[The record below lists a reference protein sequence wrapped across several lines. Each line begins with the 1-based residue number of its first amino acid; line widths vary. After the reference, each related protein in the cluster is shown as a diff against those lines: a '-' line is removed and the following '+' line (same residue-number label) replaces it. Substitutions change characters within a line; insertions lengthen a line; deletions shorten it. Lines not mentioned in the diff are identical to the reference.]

1 MGWLALG
8 MTTRELG
15 DGPVIVGSGSDTGW
29 RITTADLGARHFVVE
44 TLGDSATIR
53 ASSIDNVVVLNGRQI
68 GTAAESIGDNDTVLA
83 GSGRFIYT
91 IDPPVIVPSDDPPIR
106 AAHLIDDTARIA
118 HPLVGRA
125 TPIGRD
131 ASNAVVVRDPTVS
144 RFHAEVRREAGGY
157 AVHSTGMAGTL
168 LNGEPLEGSFVLYE
182 GDTLE
187 IEGTQ
192 LRFTTAPPRAG
203 VKVATPHSTAN
214 DELGGK
220 PTLAKGS
227 VAVPSKR
234 PSPKAAKK
242 TGGLIPFL
250 LLGGAV
256 AGIAYYTLAR

>member
-1 MGWLALG
+1 
-8 MTTRELG
+8 
-15 DGPVIVGSGSDTGW
+15 
-29 RITTADLGARHFVVE
+29 
-44 TLGDSATIR
+44 
-53 ASSIDNVVVLNGRQI
+53 VVVLNGKQI
-68 GTAAESIGDNDTVLA
+68 GTTGEAIGDNDTVLA

-91 IDPPVIVPSDDPPIR
+91 IDPPVIVPTDDPPIR

-131 ASNAVVVRDPTVS
+131 AANAVVVRDPTVS

-157 AVHSTGMAGTL
+157 AVHSTGVAGTQ
-168 LNGEPLEGSFVLYE
+168 LNGQPLDGSLVLYE
-182 GDTLE
+182 GDVLE

-203 VKVATPHSTAN
+203 VKIATPHSTAN

-227 VAVPSKR
+227 PAVPSKR
-234 PSPKAAKK
+234 PTATPVEKP
-242 TGGLIPFL
+242 GRLVPFL
-250 LLGGAV
+250 LLGAAAAAV
-256 AGIAYYTLAR
+256 VYYTLAR